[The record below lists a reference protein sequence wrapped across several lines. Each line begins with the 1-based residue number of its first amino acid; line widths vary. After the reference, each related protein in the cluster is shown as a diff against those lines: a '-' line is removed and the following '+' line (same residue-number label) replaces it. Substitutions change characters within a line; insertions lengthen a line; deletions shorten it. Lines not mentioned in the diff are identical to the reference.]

1 MISSVHFLESLAG
14 LPGSQDYV
22 LTPLDD
28 DGLLFTLRGGAA
40 GAPRLFMVQPG
51 PYFAEYE
58 PTIAGDALTS
68 LGLTA
73 HDDRCAVLVIV
84 TPGSEEAPTT
94 ANLLAPIVL
103 NTETGDALQVILDG
117 EPWPLRAPLVAA

>member
-14 LPGSQDYV
+14 LPGSRDYD

-28 DGLLFTLRGGAA
+28 DGLLFTLRAGAA
-40 GAPRLFMVQPG
+40 GAPRLFMMQPG

-58 PTIAGDALTS
+58 PSITGEALAS
-68 LGLTA
+68 LGLSA
-73 HDDRCAVLVIV
+73 DDDRCAVLVIV
-84 TPGSEEAPTT
+84 TPGSEESPTT
-94 ANLLAPIVL
+94 ANLLAPVVL

-117 EPWPLRAPLVAA
+117 TPWPLRAPLVAA

>member
-1 MISSVHFLESLAG
+1 VISSVHFLQSLAG

-28 DGLLFTLRGGAA
+28 EGLLFALRGGTA

-58 PTIAGDALTS
+58 PPIGTDVLDS
-68 LGLTA
+68 LGLA
-73 HDDRCAVLVIV
+73 PGDPRCAVLVIV
-84 TPGSEEAPTT
+84 TPGSEQSPTT

-117 EPWPLRAPLVAA
+117 TPWPLRAPLVAA